1 MEISVNK
8 IRLPWR
14 NAKLQS
20 LSDGSAVVIKFTE
33 SSNELVEL
41 SPYTS
46 YYDKFDSKTFQL
58 KINLPERSIDHIIH
72 IIKSSAN
79 VYRALYS
86 DCKNVTRLLSF
97 NSYDTINAFLEQLKN
112 K

>member
-1 MEISVNK
+1 MEISINK
-8 IRLPWR
+8 IQLPWR
-14 NAKLQS
+14 NAKIQCLT
-20 LSDGSAVVIKFTE
+20 DGSAVVIKFTE
-33 SSNELVEL
+33 SKNELVEL
-41 SPYTS
+41 SPYMS
-46 YYDKFDSKTFQL
+46 YMDKFDNKTFQL
-58 KINLPERSIDHIIH
+58 KINLPDRSIDHIVH

-97 NSYDTINAFLEQLKN
+97 NSYDAINAFLAQLKN